1 MARRVDNAECRRVVS
16 VLIKHTT
23 PDSWLMDSDNGWP
36 WLGEWL
42 RRAVLCIHWQRKRI
56 EDLQA
61 QVKRLTALLRQAESD
76 TALLNRLNAVFE
88 DNAYI
93 AVDDGEGEVRCSATE
108 YADFDEG
115 AVPLMSGRECLT
127 AVVEQ
132 LEHREAEFY
141 RKLRAEAEFGGDG

>member
-1 MARRVDNAECRRVVS
+1 MSEREYTTEELVAWLKQDAQFSEEHARLKYAVHPS
-16 VLIKHTT
+16 VLGVALSECARTKAAAA
-23 PDSWLMDSDNGWP
+23 
-36 WLGEWL
+36 E
-42 RRAVLCIHWQRKRI
+42 I
-56 EDLQA
+56 E
-61 QVKRLTALLRQAESD
+61 RLTALLRQAESD